1 MIRKIY
7 KGDYRGYEI
16 PPTRR
21 SGDEVTSLKYTRKSD
36 RNQIKKYLIED
47 FHSKCA
53 YCGWEYTS
61 YADSFFHIE
70 HTKNKDN
77 HSELIDS
84 YQYMA
89 LACPVCNCSK
99 SNKEIDYF
107 IDPIDIKFKNLFYR
121 NKFGAIVSNNEL
133 TEEEKDISNQYIEMI
148 GLHKEL
154 YKLDYVYGSLK
165 KIIDCEINLEE
176 KDYQFIGKITEIIEF
191 INRVA
196 RRKTNY
202 TDF

>member
-7 KGDYRGYEI
+7 KSDYRGYET

-21 SGDEVTSLKYTRKSD
+21 SGDEVMSLKYTRQSD
-36 RNQIKKYLIED
+36 RNQIRKYLIED
-47 FHSKCA
+47 FHSRCA
-53 YCGWEYTS
+53 YCGWEYAS

-107 IDPIDIKFKNLFYR
+107 IDPIDPSFKNLFYR
-121 NKFGAIVSNNEL
+121 NKFGSIVVNKEL
-133 TEEEKDISNQYIEMI
+133 SSSEKEISNQYIEMI
-148 GLHKEL
+148 GLYKEL
-154 YKLDYVYGSLK
+154 YKLDYVYGALK
-165 KIIDCEINLEE
+165 KIKSCEMKLEE
-176 KDYQFIGKITEIIEF
+176 RDSDFIVKIIEIIEF
-191 INRVA
+191 IDQVA
-196 RRKTNY
+196 RRKTKY

>member
-7 KGDYRGYEI
+7 KSDYRGYEI

-21 SGDEVTSLKYTRKSD
+21 SDDVVISLKYTRQSD
-36 RNQIKKYLIED
+36 RNQIRKYLLED
-47 FHSKCA
+47 FHSRCA

-61 YADSFFHIE
+61 YADAFFHIE

-107 IDPIDIKFKNLFYR
+107 IDPIDPNFKNLFYR
-121 NKFGAIVSNNEL
+121 NKFGAIVVNREL
-133 TEEEKDISNQYIEMI
+133 PENKKEISNQYIEMI
-148 GLHKEL
+148 GLYKEL
-154 YKLDYVYGSLK
+154 YKLDYIYGALK
-165 KIIDCEINLEE
+165 KIKSCEMKLEE
-176 KDYQFIGKITEIIEF
+176 RDSDFIVKIIDIIEF
-191 INRVA
+191 IDQVA
-196 RRKTNY
+196 RRRTKY